1 MEKRSKNRL
10 PAPGTCLR
18 QRTAQWWQKPLAV
31 YWLRNPWK
39 CCDRRILGIPRISLS
54 QAAPWE
60 MCSGFWWKCFLFL
73 LRFSLVKDRVCRR
86 LQRYYTLLALWKC
99 RSACKVDHRL
109 QSWPTANPFTTT
121 ADWFEL
127 SMGMSDNGV
136 YPLMANKKKKKY
148 NKPGDLGEKLN
159 FGTNPTVLAL
169 REKKK
174 QNLCRLHEIKSS
186 VPDSNIIQTPGMFQF
201 ALSF

>member
-1 MEKRSKNRL
+1 
-10 PAPGTCLR
+10 
-18 QRTAQWWQKPLAV
+18 
-31 YWLRNPWK
+31 
-39 CCDRRILGIPRISLS
+39 
-54 QAAPWE
+54 
-60 MCSGFWWKCFLFL
+60 
-73 LRFSLVKDRVCRR
+73 
-86 LQRYYTLLALWKC
+86 
-99 RSACKVDHRL
+99 
-109 QSWPTANPFTTT
+109 
-121 ADWFEL
+121 
-127 SMGMSDNGV
+127 MGMSDNGV
-136 YPLMANKKKKKY
+136 YPLMASENGKKY

>member
-1 MEKRSKNRL
+1 MKNDRKTVSPHLGLACASARL
-10 PAPGTCLR
+10 SGG
-18 QRTAQWWQKPLAV
+18 
-31 YWLRNPWK
+31 RNPLL
-39 CCDRRILGIPRISLS
+39 CTGSATHGS
-54 QAAPWE
+54 AATGEFWE
-60 MCSGFWWKCFLFL
+60 SPESVWAKQLLERCAVDSDGNVMFL

-99 RSACKVDHRL
+99 RSACKVDHLL

-127 SMGMSDNGV
+127 SMGVSDNGV
-136 YPLMANKKKKKY
+136 CPLIASENGKKY
-148 NKPGDLGEKLN
+148 NKPGDLGEKTQLLDK
-159 FGTNPTVLAL
+159 PHRVSPS
-169 REKKK
+169 RKKQK